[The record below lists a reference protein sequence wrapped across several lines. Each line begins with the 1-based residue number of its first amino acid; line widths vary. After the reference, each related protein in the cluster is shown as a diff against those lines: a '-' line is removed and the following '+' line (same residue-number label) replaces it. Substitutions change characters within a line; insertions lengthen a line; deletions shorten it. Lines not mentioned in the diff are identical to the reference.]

1 MRGLRA
7 SALCGVLTGSG
18 KHLSAPEAGLARL
31 NKAHGAAGGGVTAD
45 PLLGGTHPSRGVSAV
60 SACELAAS
68 LETLLACPGGE
79 FGADQL
85 ETLMYNTVDAAF
97 APDGRGVQ
105 PMQQANQAMSPA
117 RRASRSAATTR
128 GCSASRM
135 ATRSARC

>member
-1 MRGLRA
+1 M
-7 SALCGVLTGSG
+7 LTGSG

-105 PMQQANQAMSPA
+105 PMQQANQAMLSRAA
-117 RRASRSAATTR
+117 RFPLS
-128 GCSASRM
+128 G
-135 ATRSARC
+135 